1 MHAATV
7 ASAFLKAPALP
18 RDSTRI
24 LDVVISLLLLT
35 FFAPLLLVV
44 GILVSVTSEGPMIYA
59 QRRIGYQGREFFC
72 FKFRTMTNNAEARL
86 AALLAHDHLARAQW
100 AYDQKLRNDPR
111 ITPLGKFLRCSSID
125 ELPQLFNVL
134 QGTMSLV
141 GPRPIVA
148 AEIPRYGRHFV
159 HYSAMRPGITGLW
172 QVSGRNDTTYRRR
185 VAFDVVFA
193 RRRSLGLYG
202 RIMMMTVPAVLLQR
216 GSC

>member
-1 MHAATV
+1 MHVATV
-7 ASAFLKAPALP
+7 ASTFLNVPPLS
-18 RDSTRI
+18 RDKTRI
-24 LDVVISLLLLT
+24 LDIGISLCLLV
-35 FFAPLLLVV
+35 FFGPLL
-44 GILVSVTSEGPMIYA
+44 ILVAILVATTSEGPVIYA

-72 FKFRTMTNNAEARL
+72 FKFRTMTKNAEARL
-86 AALLAHDHLARAQW
+86 AALLAEDPVARAQW

-111 ITPLGKFLRCSSID
+111 ITSVGRFLRRSSID

-134 QGTMSLV
+134 QGSMSLV

-148 AEIPRYGRHFV
+148 AEIPRYGRRFV

-193 RRRSLGLYG
+193 RRRSVGLYG
-202 RIMMMTVPAVLLQR
+202 RIVMMTVPAVLLQR